1 MSTALEKY
9 VRLFGKLR
17 TDKNSQRWT
26 AQTHF
31 RAPHKPLLLLAV
43 IDRFADGELTQNL
56 IQPTPELAQ
65 DFLIYWKRVMPPSAA
80 ASYVL
85 PFFHLQ
91 GDGFWHL
98 RAVEGKADT
107 LSATKQMKYAS
118 QLVSMVQGA
127 TLDADLYDVLCTAEG
142 RAVLSQVL
150 MDTYFVEELRP
161 LVREQSEINT
171 QARTYCRQLLAH
183 DTSHGPTLPRA
194 ARKQGF
200 RRAVVWAYER
210 RCAFCGIRL
219 ITPDGRVVVDAA
231 HIIPWKVTH
240 NDDPQNGL
248 ALCKLCHWTFDEG
261 LVTVTSAY
269 LLKGSEQLRF
279 QPNLPAQI
287 ISLTDRLILKPD
299 NQSYWPDAEAFAW
312 HREHRFL
319 KP

>member
-1 MSTALEKY
+1 MSTAIEKY

-118 QLVSMVQGA
+118 QLVGMVQGA
-127 TLDADLYDVLCTAEG
+127 MLDAELYDVLCTAEG

-150 MDTYFVEELRP
+150 IDTYFVEELRP

-183 DTSHGPTLPRA
+183 DTSHGSALPRA

-210 RCAFCGIRL
+210 RCSFCGIRL

-299 NQSYWPDAEAFAW
+299 NPSYWPDAEAFAW

>member
-9 VRLFGKLR
+9 VRLFSKLR

-26 AQTHF
+26 AQTYS

-43 IDRFADGELTQNL
+43 IDRFADGELTQNF

-98 RAVEGKADT
+98 RAVDGKADT

-118 QLVSMVQGA
+118 QLVGMVQGA

-150 MDTYFVEELRP
+150 IDTYFVEELRP

-219 ITPDGRVVVDAA
+219 TRQSHLPEEFVKFRDG
-231 HIIPWKVTH
+231 
-240 NDDPQNGL
+240 GL
-248 ALCKLCHWTFDEG
+248 QRKE
-261 LVTVTSAY
+261 
-269 LLKGSEQLRF
+269 
-279 QPNLPAQI
+279 
-287 ISLTDRLILKPD
+287 
-299 NQSYWPDAEAFAW
+299 FAGG
-312 HREHRFL
+312 RES
-319 KP
+319 